1 MALPPWMPFYPA
13 DYLASTG
20 HLTCAQHGAYLLLI
34 LHYWSKGGLPSD
46 ERQLARIARMTGRE
60 WRASRNVL
68 AAFFDDE
75 WRHERIEKE
84 LEKAIA
90 KTAKRA
96 IAGSRG
102 GTAKSL
108 KSRGSPVANAS
119 DLLQQNGAFALASSS
134 QPQKN
139 KSLSAE
145 PLPVISCEPGGEEP
159 QRAASETIGD
169 FMERYQAW
177 ERRRLATEG
186 CVRDVARHLRRLDR

>member
-34 LHYWSKGGLPSD
+34 LHYWSKGGLPTD

-60 WRASRNVL
+60 WRSSRDVL
-68 AAFFDDE
+68 AAFFGAE

-90 KTAKRA
+90 KSAKRA
-96 IAGSRG
+96 VYGSRG

-108 KSRGSPVANAS
+108 KSRRPSLAKAS
-119 DLLQQNGAFALASSS
+119 ALPHQKDAFALASSS
-134 QPQKN
+134 EPEKEM
-139 KSLSAE
+139 SLPSGASSAPPE
-145 PLPVISCEPGGEEP
+145 RVGDEP
-159 QRAASETIGD
+159 QRDAGESIRD
-169 FMERYQAW
+169 FMKRYDDW
-177 ERRRLATEG
+177 ERRRLAVGTCIQEA
-186 CVRDVARHLRRLDR
+186 VRHLTKWPEK